1 MLCDDIIDRFAG
13 LRAVVAS
20 LAAEL
25 GVKIGVADTPE
36 ESVDAMRAADENIG
50 LLSIRSY
57 RPSALAAVRTALQGA
72 KRVVVLEKKLFCRAG
87 RRRVG

>member
-1 MLCDDIIDRFAG
+1 MRRHPTQDAETI
-13 LRAVVAS
+13 VVA
-20 LAAEL
+20 L
-25 GVKIGVADTPE
+25 GFVAGTPE
-36 ESVDAMRAADENIG
+36 ETVDAMRAADENIG

>member
-25 GVKIGVADTPE
+25 GVKSGETSAERAFSLDYTPCFGMC
-36 ESVDAMRAADENIG
+36 DQAPPA
-50 LLSIRSY
+50 
-57 RPSALAAVRTALQGA
+57 P
-72 KRVVVLEKKLFCRAG
+72 
-87 RRRVG
+87 